1 LSSRAEAELRFPLRV
16 LAAEPTA
23 EISRATSYALVAFLE
38 TLKPGAPM
46 RRPVYLIRVLKAFAF
61 AFIALTLGAEPE
73 KTMKDI
79 PWVRGPVTG
88 DLIKQAEIKVPEG
101 YLYTGAAGTKS
112 FLEMTE
118 NFPNGR
124 EAGMYMPIP
133 DRENPKN
140 GYFVIFEYA
149 DVGYVKDDEKG
160 KINADELLES
170 LKKGTEEANVARRE
184 RGWPPMH
191 VIAWSK
197 APFYDPKTNNLTWG
211 TLIRVEKGGDVIN
224 YTTRMLGRQGFM
236 KVDLVCDPETFT
248 SAIADYEKIMKNF
261 EYTQGNRYAEFK
273 KGDKVAAI
281 GLTALVAGGAGA
293 LLVKSGLL
301 AKFWKLL
308 IPVFIGIAAV
318 FQKMWGAI
326 TGKKK
331 KESLVLGNPE
341 DSKVDEA

>member
-1 LSSRAEAELRFPLRV
+1 
-16 LAAEPTA
+16 
-23 EISRATSYALVAFLE
+23 
-38 TLKPGAPM
+38 M
-46 RRPVYLIRVLKAFAF
+46 RRPVCLTRVLRMC
-61 AFIALTLGAEPE
+61 ALAAITLALGAEPE

-79 PWVRGPVTG
+79 PWVRGPVKG

-112 FLEMTE
+112 FLEMTQ

-133 DRENPKN
+133 DREKPGQ
-140 GYFVIFEYA
+140 GYFVIFEFS

-170 LKKGTEEANVARRE
+170 LKKGTEKANVERRK
-184 RGWPPMH
+184 RGWPAMH

-211 TLIRVEKGGDVIN
+211 TLIRDEKGEEVIN

-236 KVDLVCDPETFT
+236 KVDLVCDPQAFQT
-248 SAIADYEKIMKNF
+248 AVADYEKIMKHF

-273 KGDKVAAI
+273 SGDKVAAI

-293 LLVKSGLL
+293 ILVKSGLL

-308 IPVFIGIAAV
+308 IPIFVGIAAF
-318 FQKMWGAI
+318 FQKVWGAI
-326 TGKKK
+326 TGRKR
-331 KESLVLGNPE
+331 KEELALVKPE
-341 DSKVDEA
+341 EVKIEEA

>member
-1 LSSRAEAELRFPLRV
+1 MRIPACLTRAIKV
-16 LAAEPTA
+16 CTLAS
-23 EISRATSYALVAFLE
+23 IALV
-38 TLKPGAPM
+38 
-46 RRPVYLIRVLKAFAF
+46 
-61 AFIALTLGAEPE
+61 LGAETE

-112 FLEMTE
+112 FLEMTQ

-133 DRENPKN
+133 DRDKP
-140 GYFVIFEYA
+140 GQDYFVIFEFA

-160 KINADELLES
+160 KIKADELLES
-170 LKKGTEEANVARRE
+170 LKKGTEESNVERRK
-184 RGWPPMH
+184 RGWPAMQ

-197 APFYDPKTNNLTWG
+197 PPFYDPKTNNLTWG
-211 TLIRVEKGGDVIN
+211 TLIRDDKGAETIN

-236 KVDLVCDPETFT
+236 KVDLVCDPEAFPK
-248 SAIADYEKIMKNF
+248 AMADYEQIMKHF
-261 EYTQGNRYAEFK
+261 AYTQGNRYAEFK
-273 KGDKVAAI
+273 SGDKVAAI
-281 GLTALVAGGAGA
+281 GLTALIAGGAGA

-308 IPVFIGIAAV
+308 IPLFIGIAAF
-318 FQKMWGAI
+318 FQKVWGAI
-326 TGKKK
+326 TGRKK
-331 KESLVLGNPE
+331 KEELATIKAE
-341 DSKVDEA
+341 EKKVEEA